1 MITGSGTTQP
11 TTDLMLIPPNK
22 PRGMASR
29 DVTLRL
35 AINERGDVTDVEILT
50 PTGNRGY
57 DEQLK
62 RTARDWKFNPAREI
76 ATNRPVA
83 VLYDVTFT
91 L

>member
-1 MITGSGTTQP
+1 VI
-11 TTDLMLIPPNK
+11 
-22 PRGMASR
+22 
-29 DVTLRL
+29 
-35 AINERGDVTDVEILT
+35 T

-62 RTARDWKFNPAREI
+62 RTARDWKFNPARDV